1 MSRLPRAT
9 PPPPPLDCPVHHR
22 NGGTGRRATSRWS
35 AAQLE
40 EIARLRSV
48 SSRREV
54 AAFYLPYLHVPSVG
68 GPHHHGA
75 SPPHGFPQAADVRE
89 TCITGILLH
98 EEETIN
104 LRRPEY
110 RYVSIC
116 AQQHALSVSKAGCY
130 RCSTSCTTS
139 LTLESRVRED
149 VRRLNGN
156 ERRLNS
162 QATACEKLAPV
173 VTSLVRIGTHGS
185 ADPWGGNQIA
195 SFLVCSNH
203 NDSLTTKTR
212 RKPKWLRMARL
223 RTRLRVDA

>member
-1 MSRLPRAT
+1 MLACLDHDRRLCTPLGLVEIWEAERGKGFSRPDARIAVSRLPRAT

-22 NGGTGRRATSRWS
+22 NGGTGTRRWS

-40 EIARLRSV
+40 EIPRLRSV

-54 AAFYLPYLHVPSVG
+54 AAFYLHVPYLHVPSVG

-116 AQQHALSVSKAGCY
+116 AQRHAVSVSKAGCY
-130 RCSTSCTTS
+130 RCGRTCTIS
-139 LTLESRVRED
+139 LTFESRVRED
-149 VRRLNGN
+149 VT
-156 ERRLNS
+156 S
-162 QATACEKLAPV
+162 QWK
-173 VTSLVRIGTHGS
+173 
-185 ADPWGGNQIA
+185 
-195 SFLVCSNH
+195 
-203 NDSLTTKTR
+203 
-212 RKPKWLRMARL
+212 
-223 RTRLRVDA
+223 